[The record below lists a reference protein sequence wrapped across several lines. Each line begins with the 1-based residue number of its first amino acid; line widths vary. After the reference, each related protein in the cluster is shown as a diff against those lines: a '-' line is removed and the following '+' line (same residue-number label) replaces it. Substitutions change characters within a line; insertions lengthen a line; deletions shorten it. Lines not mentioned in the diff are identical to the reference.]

1 MGIRNSTFPSAS
13 PETYWGH
20 FEEISGYNTQLNIAE
35 RLWAAW
41 YAWMQNDVLATG
53 IMSFAMHELIYFG
66 RSLPWILI
74 DTFGFFNNYKIQ
86 SVSFEFLS
94 IVIVSPAYL
103 IRAKSRPCENSG
115 TARNSFF

>member
-53 IMSFAMHELIYFG
+53 IMSFVMHELIYFG

-86 SVSFEFLS
+86 SVSFEFLP
-94 IVIVSPAYL
+94 IVIVSPAYS